1 MASASDI
8 NYFDMWEQFIERGY
22 RELMTDGSLIAE
34 DPSLYATMV
43 AQVLSN
49 HSDVRV
55 LSIGQGVQHFQ
66 DLDFGKGG
74 LHIGLTVFND
84 YRDVIAY
91 FNNVKAS
98 AHEYFTN
105 ISATEFLH
113 CDVKLDKLVEEWDGS
128 QMQDLRLIWGQRL
141 YKEN

>member
-55 LSIGQGVQHFQ
+55 LSIGQGVQHF
-66 DLDFGKGG
+66 
-74 LHIGLTVFND
+74 
-84 YRDVIAY
+84 
-91 FNNVKAS
+91 
-98 AHEYFTN
+98 
-105 ISATEFLH
+105 
-113 CDVKLDKLVEEWDGS
+113 
-128 QMQDLRLIWGQRL
+128 
-141 YKEN
+141 